1 MISVDA
7 IRQAA
12 DAIRRAAAAPT
23 RRTEASAPTVRAQAI
38 VLERQTGRMR
48 ITEGQRTDRT
58 QTREIA
64 QEARI
69 GRRPASAAAS
79 RTALARATCHAPAT
93 VRAAPVAASVAGVAT
108 TPFRASAQAARRSAA
123 PTVDAPACKA
133 RATADLAA
141 AAVCGPAAAD
151 AVGDARERRT
161 VTSPRRFRRHV
172 VMGAP
177 PTVALA
183 CALGA

>member
-1 MISVDA
+1 MISV
-7 IRQAA
+7 

-38 VLERQTGRMR
+38 VLERQIGRMR

-64 QEARI
+64 REART
-69 GRRPASAAAS
+69 GPRPASAAAS

-93 VRAAPVAASVAGVAT
+93 VRAAPVAASAAGVAT

-133 RATADLAA
+133 RASADLAA
-141 AAVCGPAAAD
+141 AAVVCGLAAAD
-151 AVGDARERRT
+151 AVADARERRT
-161 VTSPRRFRRHV
+161 MTSPRRFRRHV

-183 CALGA
+183 CELSA